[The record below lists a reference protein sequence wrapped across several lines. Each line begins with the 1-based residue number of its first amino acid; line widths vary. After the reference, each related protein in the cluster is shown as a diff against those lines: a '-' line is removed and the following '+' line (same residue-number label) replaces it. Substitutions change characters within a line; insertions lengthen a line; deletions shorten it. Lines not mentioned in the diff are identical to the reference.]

1 VADAALPSSPLD
13 HGPHPKPAEARRR
26 DRPAGRRSAPVLQDS
41 VHDARLSDHNL
52 GMARVFVTR
61 ALPGDALDR
70 LRGAHDVTVWD
81 GAMPPDPAVLREAV
95 ADADGLLCLLTD
107 RVDGALLDAAP
118 RLRAIAN
125 YAVGTDNIDLTLTR
139 ARGIDVG
146 VTPDVLTEATA
157 DLAFALLLAA
167 ARRLPEAAA
176 DARDGAWR
184 TWEPSGWLGADVFG
198 AALGIV
204 GFGRIGR
211 AVALRAEGFRMS
223 VRSTADTDLDELLAG
238 SDFISLHCPLTPR
251 TRHLIDAAALARMR
265 PTAILVNTARGGVV
279 DQAALIAALQDGE
292 IAGAAIDVTD
302 PEPPPPGD
310 PIYTAPNLLVV
321 PHIGSAT
328 RTARARMTELAVEN
342 LLAGLDGRPMPHPAG

>member
-1 VADAALPSSPLD
+1 
-13 HGPHPKPAEARRR
+13 
-26 DRPAGRRSAPVLQDS
+26 
-41 VHDARLSDHNL
+41 
-52 GMARVFVTR
+52 MATVFVTR
-61 ALPGDALDR
+61 ALPGDALQR
-70 LRGAHDVTVWD
+70 LRASHEVTVWD
-81 GAMPPDPAVLREAV
+81 GALPPPPAQLREAV
-95 ADADGLLCLLTD
+95 ADAEGLLCLLTD
-107 RVDGALLDAAP
+107 RVDAALLDAAP

-125 YAVGTDNIDLTLTR
+125 YAVGTDNIDLAEAT
-139 ARGIDVG
+139 ARGIGVG

-167 ARRLPEAAA
+167 ARRLPQAAA
-176 DARDGAWR
+176 AAREGAWR
-184 TWEPSGWLGADVFG
+184 TWEPGGWLGTDVDG

-211 AVALRAEGFRMS
+211 AVARRAEGFRMV
-223 VRSTADTDLDELLAG
+223 VRSTTDTSLEELLAL
-238 SDFISLHCPLTPR
+238 SDFVSLHCPLTPR

-265 PTAILVNTARGGVV
+265 PGAILVNTARGAVV
-279 DQAALIAALQDGE
+279 DQDALIAALSRGV

-310 PIYTAPNLLVV
+310 PVLQTPNLLVV

-342 LLAGLDGRPMPHPAG
+342 LLAGLDGRPMPHPARG

>member
-1 VADAALPSSPLD
+1 
-13 HGPHPKPAEARRR
+13 
-26 DRPAGRRSAPVLQDS
+26 
-41 VHDARLSDHNL
+41 
-52 GMARVFVTR
+52 MASVFVTR
-61 ALPGDALDR
+61 AVPGDALER
-70 LRGAHDVTVWD
+70 LRRAHEVAIWD
-81 GAMPPDPAVLREAV
+81 GAMPPEPAVLRERV
-95 ADADGLLCLLTD
+95 ADAEGLLCLLTD

-125 YAVGTDNIDLTLTR
+125 YAVGTDNVDLELTR
-139 ARGIDVG
+139 ARGIAVG

-176 DARDGAWR
+176 AARDGAWR
-184 TWEPSGWLGADVFG
+184 TWEPARWLGAEVDG

-211 AVALRAEGFRMS
+211 AVARRAAGFRMS
-223 VRSTADTDLDELLAG
+223 VRSTADTELDELLAG
-238 SDFISLHCPLTPR
+238 SDFVSVHCPLTPR
-251 TRHLIDAAALARMR
+251 TRHLIDAAALRRMR

-279 DQAALIAALQDGE
+279 DQAALIDALHAGE
-292 IAGAAIDVTD
+292 IAAAAIDVTD

-310 PIYTAPNLLVV
+310 RIYTPPNLLVL

-328 RTARARMTELAVEN
+328 RSARARMTELAVEN
-342 LLAGLDGRPMPHPAG
+342 LLAGLDGRPMPHPAP